1 MEKKFFIKRRTAL
14 LSFLSFSFFP
24 SFAFSDE
31 NSNIKYMMRSHF
43 IGSKNAP
50 IKIKEYFSLT
60 CGHCATFHQLT
71 LPKLKE
77 KYIDVGKIQ
86 LEFIDYPL
94 DRLAILAAALARTL
108 PNDSYIEAIN
118 ILLNKQ
124 KQWAYSNKPIDE
136 LMSISRL
143 FGISSKDFEKVIEN
157 VPLMQEIINKMEKES
172 KQFNIESTPTFI
184 INNEHKIT
192 GAVSFKDFE
201 EKLLTFVKSQN
212 S

>member
-143 FGISSKDFEKVIEN
+143 FGISSKDFEKIIEN

>member
-1 MEKKFFIKRRTAL
+1 LEKKFFIKRRTAL

>member
-1 MEKKFFIKRRTAL
+1 LEKKFFIKRRTAL

-143 FGISSKDFEKVIEN
+143 FGISSKDFEKIMEN

>member
-60 CGHCATFHQLT
+60 CRHCATFHQLT

-143 FGISSKDFEKVIEN
+143 FGISSKDFEKIMEN

>member
-136 LMSISRL
+136 LMSISKL
-143 FGISSKDFEKVIEN
+143 FGISSKDFEKIMEN